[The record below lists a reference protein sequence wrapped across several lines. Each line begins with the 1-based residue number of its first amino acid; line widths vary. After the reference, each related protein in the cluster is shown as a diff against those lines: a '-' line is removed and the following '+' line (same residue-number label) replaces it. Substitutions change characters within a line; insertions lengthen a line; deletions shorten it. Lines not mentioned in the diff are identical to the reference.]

1 MSQIA
6 VLEDGVLRLAQFDLL
21 GISKLITAEIAE
33 ITVQMEL
40 PSTTEK

>member
-6 VLEDGVLRLAQFDLL
+6 FLEDGVLRLAQFDLL
-21 GISKLITAEIAE
+21 GIPKLITAEIAE

-40 PSTTEK
+40 LSTTEK